1 MGYFENPVGYSP
13 YKANSLFAKLDL
25 ADYSK
30 PEESKNSEQNAR
42 KQNFTLGGGPQS
54 LIDFNEEAAAANAKN
69 KGRKVL
75 AQYSIP
81 IGASEATITFT
92 GEKLAVEDFDA
103 LADYVAIF
111 KKQFE
116 RKQVSEEREAAI
128 KSLVDGVKADKK
140 ARDAQ

>member
-1 MGYFENPVGYSP
+1 V
-13 YKANSLFAKLDL
+13 
-25 ADYSK
+25 
-30 PEESKNSEQNAR
+30 
-42 KQNFTLGGGPQS
+42 
-54 LIDFNEEAAAANAKN
+54 AATNAKN
-69 KGRKVL
+69 KGKKVL

>member
-1 MGYFENPVGYSP
+1 M
-13 YKANSLFAKLDL
+13 
-25 ADYSK
+25 
-30 PEESKNSEQNAR
+30 
-42 KQNFTLGGGPQS
+42 
-54 LIDFNEEAAAANAKN
+54 
-69 KGRKVL
+69 L

-116 RKQVSEEREAAI
+116 RKQAAEN
-128 KSLVDGVKADKK
+128 KESSVHEPKVGASSFPKHP
-140 ARDAQ
+140 QE